1 MAQQVANVALLHV
14 RYSGRSFDI
23 PLSRLDIGPLSD
35 DGQVKRMVAA
45 YVEVPADK
53 FSSYVID
60 RHPNGNL
67 TLRPE
72 AVFGR

>member
-1 MAQQVANVALLHV
+1 MAQEARTEAVLHV

-35 DGQVKRMVAA
+35 DGQIKRMVAGWL
-45 YVEVPADK
+45 EVPATK
-53 FSSYVID
+53 FDDYVVD
-60 RHPNGNL
+60 RHRNGNL